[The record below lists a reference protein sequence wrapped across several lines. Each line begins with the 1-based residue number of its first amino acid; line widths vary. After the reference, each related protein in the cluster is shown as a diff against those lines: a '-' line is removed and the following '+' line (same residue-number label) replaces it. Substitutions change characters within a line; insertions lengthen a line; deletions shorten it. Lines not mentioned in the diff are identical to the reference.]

1 MTQTPDDVRATD
13 RPSRERLL
21 QVVRDSADALTSWVD
36 LRRRQLRVP
45 GVQVCV
51 RVGEEIGVSA
61 AFGSADV
68 ERGVDLTTR
77 HLFRVASHSKTFTAT
92 AAMQLREDG
101 VLGLDDRV
109 ARWVPEL
116 ADHPLGAVTVREL
129 LGHQG
134 GIVRDGE
141 DADFWQH
148 LGEFPTEAE
157 LLELLPREGRV
168 LEPNTHFKYTNV
180 GYSLLGMVVA
190 RAAGMPYEELVRS
203 RILDPLGLSRVHV
216 DIDDVPRQECAWGHS
231 GLFGRDEDEP
241 PFVLANPST
250 FGMAPAT
257 GFVACAEDLSAYA
270 AAHAFGD
277 TRLLTDASKR
287 LMQRDESLLVVDGI
301 EQGRY
306 GLGLILNDIGGRR
319 LVGHSGGFPG
329 FITRTMVDPVTGLV
343 VCVLTNRTGGPAAD
357 LATGLVKLVDL
368 AAREA
373 MPEHDEAAA
382 RSLPEGAPVG
392 MTPQAAAR
400 AGIDPASFTGRFVCS
415 WGYLD
420 VRMLG
425 ERLVAYSP
433 DATDPTSETQDLR
446 IVDADTLTARP
457 QDGFGA
463 PGELWHVTRN
473 DSGAPVAVRSGG
485 VTQWREEEFFAR
497 YRQDAGRR

>member
-1 MTQTPDDVRATD
+1 MTTTPDDVRATT
-13 RPSRERLL
+13 PSRERLL
-21 QVVRDSADALTSWVD
+21 TAVRDSAEALTAWVD

-45 GVQVCV
+45 GVQVCI
-51 RVGEEIGVSA
+51 RVGEGIGVSA

-68 ERGVDLTTR
+68 ENDVPLTTR

-116 ADHPLGAVTVREL
+116 ADHALGSVTVREL
-129 LGHQG
+129 LGHQA

-148 LGEFPTEAE
+148 LGDFPTVEE
-157 LLELLPREGRV
+157 LLARLPGEGRV

-180 GYSLLGMVVA
+180 GYSLLGIVVA
-190 RAAGMPYEELVRS
+190 RAAGSSYEEAVRS

-216 DIDDVPRQECAWGHS
+216 DIDDVPTEECAWGHS

-270 AAHAFGD
+270 AAHALGD
-277 TRLLTDASKR
+277 DRLLTDASKR
-287 LMQRDESLLVVDGI
+287 LMQRDESILVVDGK

-306 GLGLILNDIGGRR
+306 GLGLILDEIGGRR
-319 LVGHSGGFPG
+319 IVGHSGGFPG
-329 FITRTMVDPVTGLV
+329 FITRTLVDPVTGLV
-343 VCVLTNRTGGPAAD
+343 VCVLTNQTGGPAAE
-357 LATGLVKLVDL
+357 LATGLLKLIDL

-373 MPEHDEAAA
+373 MPTDDEAAA
-382 RSLPEGAPVG
+382 RSLPAGAPLG
-392 MTPQAAAR
+392 SAPQDAAA
-400 AGIDPASFTGRFVCS
+400 AGIDPESFTGRFVCS

-420 VRMLG
+420 IRMLG
-425 ERLVAYSP
+425 DRLVAYSP
-433 DATDPTSETQDLR
+433 DSPDPTFEHQDLR

-463 PGELWHVTRN
+463 PGELWHVAR
-473 DSGAPVAVRSGG
+473 DDAGAPVAVRSGG

-497 YRQDAGRR
+497 YRQDAARR